1 MLKTTYFTLLTLFFT
16 TVLVA
21 QDVKF
26 KNKIV
31 SIDQN
36 EVLNYEQ
43 PFMSDNMTFFKL
55 NSKEEILYLQYTND
69 PHSRN
74 ANMLYYTI
82 AFVQQ
87 KVSFETQKFN
97 QQGLKKVFKKMVKE
111 GIVLPDGTIDVDA
124 MERFKVKYED
134 NITKF
139 LVR

>member
-97 QQGLKKVFKKMVKE
+97 QQGLKKVFKKW
-111 GIVLPDGTIDVDA
+111 
-124 MERFKVKYED
+124 
-134 NITKF
+134 
-139 LVR
+139 

>member
-16 TVLVA
+16 SFLMA

-31 SIDQN
+31 TIDN
-36 EVLNYEQ
+36 KEVLTYEQ

-97 QQGLKKVFKKMVKE
+97 QHGLKKVFKKMVKE
-111 GIVLPDGTIDVDA
+111 GIVLPDGTIDVEA

-134 NITKF
+134 NISKF